1 MHQRSVS
8 LSCHPHG
15 GTSPAT
21 RSGVSKHA
29 RVRQSPAAQK
39 EGRSVVRGTQESDRP
54 ASLAPAETEV
64 RARAVLPGSGGPEHQ
79 TACALP
85 QPTDNPGSAR
95 HHLVEPKKEELSSR
109 PLTDRAMLCLR
120 DFFNSHRRL
129 HKLAPSVR
137 LSWRQCVPWR
147 FFVSSR
153 LSGPELSAHL

>member
-120 DFFNSHRRL
+120 DFFNSHEAISL
-129 HKLAPSVR
+129 IDQA
-137 LSWRQCVPWR
+137 
-147 FFVSSR
+147 SSSKVKNGYAR
-153 LSGPELSAHL
+153 KFLKGRHENC